1 MRLAVIAD
9 LHANLQALDA
19 VAAEIERSAVDGVLC
34 LGDLVGYHANPVETI
49 RRVRELA
56 TDVIAG
62 NHDREA
68 SSATTPSGN
77 PGGTT
82 APARAALDWTRARL
96 GAAELDYLA
105 ALPSHLIRP
114 GSWVAVHGCYLNEV
128 HVTGYVTETML
139 EENLRVVAEK
149 PELPKLAFCGHTH
162 VPMLGVLELDA
173 VRSTRLDATFRW
185 PVSARAVLVNPGSVG
200 QPRDGDVRAA
210 FVIVDLEE
218 RTVTPFRVAYDVERA
233 ARAVEAAGLPRV
245 FAERLRAG
253 R

>member
-9 LHANLQALDA
+9 LHANVQALDA
-19 VAAEIERSAVDGVLC
+19 VAAEIERRAVDRVVC

-49 RRVRELA
+49 ARVRELA

-68 SSATTPSGN
+68 SSQRVSSEN

-82 APARAALDWTRARL
+82 APARVALEWTRARL
-96 GAAELDYLA
+96 GPSELDYLS
-105 ALPSHLIRP
+105 ALPSRLIRD
-114 GSWVAVHGCYLNEV
+114 GSWVAVHGCYLNDV

-139 EENLRVVAEK
+139 EENLRVVASK

-162 VPMLGVLELDA
+162 VPMLGVLEVD
-173 VRSTRLDATFRW
+173 VRSTRLDAPFRW
-185 PVSARAVLVNPGSVG
+185 PASARAVLVNPGSVG
-200 QPRDGDVRAA
+200 QPRDGDVRAS
-210 FVIVDLEE
+210 FVVVDLEE
-218 RTVTPFRVAYDVERA
+218 RIVTPVRVAYDVEAA
-233 ARAVEAAGLPRV
+233 ARAVETAGLPAV